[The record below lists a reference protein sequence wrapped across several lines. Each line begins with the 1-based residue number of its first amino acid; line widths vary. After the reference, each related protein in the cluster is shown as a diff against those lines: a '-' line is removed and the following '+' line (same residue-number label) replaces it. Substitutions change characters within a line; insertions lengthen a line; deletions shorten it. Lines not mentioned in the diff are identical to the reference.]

1 MTSRGEL
8 PIGRRVAQWRARRRM
23 TQQALA
29 DRLGKSKS
37 WVDKVERGARR
48 LDKFSVIQ
56 QIAEVLRVDP
66 AVLLGQQSPAP
77 AGGSA
82 RDGLDGVRAA
92 MAGVFRAS
100 ERPVGLGE
108 LRRHVGHAWL
118 TYQHA
123 RYPQV
128 VRALPGMLDAAQGLS
143 AAAPPLLVQVYRIAS
158 SVLVKLGEADLAWL
172 AADRAVAAAG
182 GDRVLAGTAA
192 VSIGSALRAA
202 GRERLALAAT
212 VAAAG
217 RLVPVPGG
225 TARPVGPSG
234 RPVGLGGRPVGLGG
248 RAVGPSG
255 RVRLGGVGLS
265 GRAPGGTVG
274 LGGTVGSGGLLEES
288 AVGGT
293 LLLQA
298 AFAAA
303 TCGEVG
309 QAGVLL
315 DRAAE
320 VAQGFDAG
328 EDPHRTCFGSVVVEL
343 ARVVV
348 AVEGGDAVEAVCRHE
363 VVMRRDG
370 WRRLPAEYRGAYL
383 MDAARAYLL
392 AGDLAGAGRML
403 VAADSVA
410 PAEVRSRPS
419 ARTLLAEIARG
430 RPAPAGVA
438 RLATLVGL
446 TR

>member
-1 MTSRGEL
+1 MTGRGEL

-48 LDKFSVIQ
+48 LDKFSVIR

-66 AVLLGQQSPAP
+66 AVLLGQQSPTP
-77 AGGSA
+77 AGGGTL
-82 RDGLDGVRAA
+82 DGLDGVRAA
-92 MAGVFRAS
+92 LARYGVFQAP
-100 ERPVGLGE
+100 ERPVASAE

-118 TYQHA
+118 TYQDA

-128 VRALPGMLDAAQGLS
+128 VRALPGLLDSAQGLS
-143 AAAPPLLVQVYRIAS
+143 VAEPELLVQVYRIAS
-158 SVLVKLGEADLAWL
+158 SVLVKLGEPDLAWL
-172 AADRAVAAAG
+172 AADRAVTVAG
-182 GDRVLAGTAA
+182 GDRVLAGMAA
-192 VSIGSALRAA
+192 ISLGSALRAA

-225 TARPVGPSG
+225 TARPG
-234 RPVGLGGRPVGLGG
+234 
-248 RAVGPSG
+248 A
-255 RVRLGGVGLS
+255 S
-265 GRAPGGTVG
+265 GRASGGATRHGVSG
-274 LGGTVGSGGLLEES
+274 RASGGLPDES

-298 AFAAA
+298 ALAAA
-303 TCGEVG
+303 SCGEPR
-309 QAGVLL
+309 QAGMLL
-315 DRAAE
+315 DRAAHL
-320 VAQGFDAG
+320 AHRLDARD
-328 EDPHRTCFGSVVVEL
+328 DPWRVCFGSVAVDL

-348 AVEGGDAVEAVCRHE
+348 AVECGDAAEAVGRHE
-363 VVMRRDG
+363 MVIRRDG

-383 MDAARAYLL
+383 VDAARAYLL

-403 VAADSVA
+403 VGADGVA
-410 PAEVRSRPS
+410 PAEVRVRSS